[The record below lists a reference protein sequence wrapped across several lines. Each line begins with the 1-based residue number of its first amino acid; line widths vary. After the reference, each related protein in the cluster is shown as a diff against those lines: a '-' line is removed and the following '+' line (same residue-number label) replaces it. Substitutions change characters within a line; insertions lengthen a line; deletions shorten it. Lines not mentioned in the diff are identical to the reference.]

1 MPSMTYTPK
10 TYNDPSALSP
20 GWHPAFL
27 LEIADEPTPEGWKMY
42 EKSPRLWRWRFA
54 CWEIPTLI
62 DRQAPERQS
71 AVSSQAFT
79 PKGRQP
85 ASKAYLWTSALLGRQ
100 IPPGETVNLDPLM
113 PIPCRVK
120 VERATDPQYAN
131 ILDVEASP
139 DLAQYLTDGLRQQL
153 AAFLATFGQAPD
165 PALAPARPVPQPGL
179 QPWGS
184 VAPAPPPATPPASGT
199 APRW

>member
-54 CWEIPTLI
+54 CWEVPTLI

-120 VERATDPQYAN
+120 VERANEYAN

-139 DLAQYLTDGLRQQL
+139 DLAQYLTDAFKAHL
-153 AAFLATFGQAPD
+153 AAFLVTFGQAPD
-165 PALAPARPVPQPGL
+165 PAPAPARPVPQPGL

-184 VAPAPPPATPPASGT
+184 GTPAPPPATPPASGT